1 MHGAWLNYR
10 SMTADPSLKEQK
22 LKPGTVKRIFSFAKP
37 YQVSIYVYLATVV
50 VDAALIVATPLLL
63 KKLIDDGVMPKDSS
77 VVTQLAF
84 FVALIAVADAAFNM
98 LGRYFSSRI
107 GEGLIYDLRSLVFAH
122 VQKQSIAFFTR
133 TQTGALI
140 SRINSDV
147 IGAQQAF
154 TSTLSGLVSNVV
166 SLLLVG
172 ITMLILSWQI
182 TIFSLLMLP
191 LFLIPTKWVG
201 RRLQSL
207 TRESFTLNSEMSSTM
222 TERFNVSGAMLVS
235 LYGQPLRE
243 EAGFR
248 VRARRVADIGIK
260 TAMLNR
266 LFFIAL
272 TSVAA
277 IATAIAYG
285 IGGHLAINGGLTVGT
300 LLAITA
306 LLARL
311 YGPLTAL
318 SNVRIDVMTSLVSF
332 ERVFEVLDLEPM
344 VKDRSGAIALKSS
357 KGKIEFK
364 NVDFSYPNAQ
374 EISLASLESVA
385 KAETV
390 TSGIV
395 LKGLT
400 FTVEPGTTTAL
411 VGPSGAGKTTIS
423 ALIPRLYDVTGG
435 SIKIDGNDIRD
446 VTLESLRNSIGVV
459 MQDAHL
465 FHETIVENLRYAKQ
479 DATQDQMQSACE
491 AAQIW
496 DLIKSLPNGFETM
509 VGERG
514 HRLSGGEK
522 QRLAIAR
529 LLLKSPSIV
538 ILDEATA
545 HLDSEN
551 EQLVHA
557 ALSHALKGRTS
568 IVIAH
573 RLSTVREADQI
584 LVLDKGVIVEQ
595 GKHDELIARGGL
607 YSELKFCHKRSIH
620 QRIATAARRPYEDH
634 RLTQVIAQGQQELI
648 AGGIHLLSRC
658 NIFQFLVEIGHL
670 IY

>member
-1 MHGAWLNYR
+1 MHAAWMTHR
-10 SMTADPSLKEQK
+10 SMTADPSVKEQK
-22 LKPGTVKRIFSFAKP
+22 LKPGTVKRIFSFARP
-37 YQVSIYVYLATVV
+37 YRTNIIIYLATVV
-50 VDAALIVATPLLL
+50 VDAGLIVATPLLL
-63 KKLIDDGVMPKDSS
+63 KRLIDEGVIPKDPS
-77 VVTQLAF
+77 VVTNLAIL
-84 FVALIAVADAAFNM
+84 VGLIAIADAAFNM

-154 TSTLSGLVSNVV
+154 TATLSGVVSNVV
-166 SLLLVG
+166 SLVLVT

-182 TIFSLLMLP
+182 TIFSLLLLP
-191 LFLIPTKWVG
+191 VFLIPTKWVG

-207 TRESFTLNSEMSSTM
+207 TRESFGVNAEMSSTM
-222 TERFNVSGAMLVS
+222 TERFNVSGAMLVA
-235 LYGQPLRE
+235 LYGEPDRE
-243 EAGFR
+243 REYFR
-248 VRARRVADIGIK
+248 SRARRVADIGIK
-260 TAMLNR
+260 MAMLNR

-277 IATAIAYG
+277 IATAFAYG
-285 IGGHLAINGGLTVGT
+285 IGGHLAIQGGVTVGT

-344 VKDRSGAIALKSS
+344 VKNRDNAVVLKTTEP
-357 KGKIEFK
+357 KIEFK
-364 NVDFSYPNAQ
+364 NVNFSYPRAE
-374 EISLASLESVA
+374 EISLASLESAA

-390 TSGIV
+390 QSGQV
-395 LKGLT
+395 LRDLS
-400 FTVEPGTTTAL
+400 FVAAPGTMTAL

-423 ALIPRLYDVTGG
+423 ALLPRLYDVTDG
-435 SIKIDGNDIRD
+435 SISIDGHDIRD
-446 VTLESLRNSIGVV
+446 LTLESLRDSIGVV

-465 FHETIVENLRYAKQ
+465 FHETIAENLRYAKK
-479 DATQDQMQSACE
+479 DATEEEMIQACKS
-491 AAQIW
+491 AQIW
-496 DLIKSLPNGFETM
+496 KLIDSLPNRFETM

-529 LLLKSPSIV
+529 LLLKSPSVV

-557 ALSHALKGRTS
+557 ALQTALKGRTS

-573 RLSTVREADQI
+573 RLSTVRDADQI
-584 LVLDKGVIVEQ
+584 LVLEKGSIVER
-595 GKHDELIARGGL
+595 GTHDELVAQGGL
-607 YSELKFCHKRSIH
+607 YSELYNR
-620 QRIATAARRPYEDH
+620 QDLTGAA
-634 RLTQVIAQGQQELI
+634 
-648 AGGIHLLSRC
+648 
-658 NIFQFLVEIGHL
+658 N
-670 IY
+670 

>member
-1 MHGAWLNYR
+1 
-10 SMTADPSLKEQK
+10 MTADPSVKEQK
-22 LKPGTVKRIFSFAKP
+22 LKPGTVKRIVRFALP
-37 YQVSIYVYLATVV
+37 YRTNIIIFLATVI
-50 VDAALIVATPLLL
+50 VDAALVVATPLLL
-63 KKLIDDGVMPKDSS
+63 KQLIDDGVIPKDGA
-77 VVTQLAF
+77 VITRLA
-84 FVALIAVADAAFNM
+84 VLVGLLAIADAGFSM

-147 IGAQQAF
+147 MGAQQAF
-154 TSTLSGLVSNVV
+154 TATLSGVVSNVV
-166 SLLLVG
+166 SLVLVG
-172 ITMLILSWQI
+172 VTMLILSWQI
-182 TIFSLLMLP
+182 TIFSLLLLP
-191 LFLIPTKWVG
+191 VFLIPTKWVG

-207 TRESFTLNSEMSSTM
+207 TRESFNVNAEMSSTM
-222 TERFNVSGAMLVS
+222 TERFNVSGAMLVA
-235 LYGQPLRE
+235 LYGEPARE
-243 EAGFR
+243 REYFR
-248 VRARRVADIGIK
+248 SRARRVADIGIK
-260 TAMLNR
+260 MAMLNR

-277 IATAIAYG
+277 IATAFAYG
-285 IGGHLAINGGLTVGT
+285 IGGHLAINGGVTVGT

-344 VKDRSGAIALKSS
+344 VKNRDDARLLVAKEPR
-357 KGKIEFK
+357 IEFE
-364 NVDFSYPNAQ
+364 NVNFSYPRAE
-374 EISLASLESVA
+374 EISLASLESAA

-390 TSGIV
+390 QSGQV
-395 LKGLT
+395 LRNLS
-400 FTVEPGTTTAL
+400 FVAQPGTMTAL

-423 ALIPRLYDVTGG
+423 ALLPRLYDVTEGA
-435 SIKIDGNDIRD
+435 IKIDGNDIREL
-446 VTLESLRNSIGVV
+446 TLESLRDSIGVV

-465 FHETIVENLRYAKQ
+465 FHESIAENLRYAKQ
-479 DATQDQMQSACE
+479 DATPAEMQAACE

-496 DLIKSLPNGFETM
+496 KLIESLPNGLDTM

-529 LLLKSPSIV
+529 LLLKSPAVV

-557 ALSHALKGRTS
+557 ALQTALKGRTS

-584 LVLDKGVIVEQ
+584 LVLEKGSIVER
-595 GKHDELIARGGL
+595 GTHDELVAKGGL
-607 YSELKFCHKRSIH
+607 YADLYNR
-620 QRIATAARRPYEDH
+620 QDLTGAANQDSS
-634 RLTQVIAQGQQELI
+634 VD
-648 AGGIHLLSRC
+648 
-658 NIFQFLVEIGHL
+658 N
-670 IY
+670 

>member
-1 MHGAWLNYR
+1 MSMHAAWMTHR
-10 SMTADPSLKEQK
+10 SMTADPSVKEQK
-22 LKPGTVKRIFSFAKP
+22 LKPGTVKRIFRFALP
-37 YQVSIYVYLATVV
+37 YRTNIIIFLATVV
-50 VDAALIVATPLLL
+50 VDAALVVATPLLL
-63 KKLIDDGVMPKDSS
+63 KQLIDDGVIPKDGA
-77 VVTQLAF
+77 VVTRLAI
-84 FVALIAVADAAFNM
+84 FVGLLAIADAGFNM

-122 VQKQSIAFFTR
+122 VQRQSIAFFTR

-147 IGAQQAF
+147 MGAQQAF
-154 TSTLSGLVSNVV
+154 TATLSGVVSNVV
-166 SLLLVG
+166 SLALVG
-172 ITMLILSWQI
+172 ITMMILSWQI
-182 TIFSLLMLP
+182 TIFSLILLP
-191 LFLIPTKWVG
+191 VFLIPTKWVG
-201 RRLQSL
+201 RRLQAL
-207 TRESFTLNSEMSSTM
+207 TRESFNVNAEMSSTM
-222 TERFNVSGAMLVS
+222 TERFNVSGAMLVA
-235 LYGQPLRE
+235 LYGEPDRE
-243 EAGFR
+243 REYFR
-248 VRARRVADIGIK
+248 SRARRVADIGIK
-260 TAMLNR
+260 MAMLNR

-277 IATAIAYG
+277 IATAFAYG
-285 IGGHLAINGGLTVGT
+285 IGGHLAINGGVTVGT

-332 ERVFEVLDLEPM
+332 ERVFEVLDLQPM
-344 VKDRSGAIALKSS
+344 VKNQDGAKVLVTKEPR
-357 KGKIEFK
+357 IEFD
-364 NVDFSYPNAQ
+364 NVNFSYPRAE
-374 EISLASLESVA
+374 EISLASLESAA

-390 TSGIV
+390 QSGQV
-395 LKGLT
+395 LRNLS
-400 FTVEPGTTTAL
+400 FVAEPGTMTAL

-423 ALIPRLYDVTGG
+423 ALLPRLYDVTEGA
-435 SIKIDGNDIRD
+435 IKIDGNDIREL
-446 VTLESLRNSIGVV
+446 TLESLRESIGVV

-465 FHETIVENLRYAKQ
+465 FHESIAENLRYAKQ
-479 DATQDQMQSACE
+479 DATPAEMQAACE

-496 DLIKSLPNGFETM
+496 ELIDSLPNGLDTM

-529 LLLKSPSIV
+529 LLLKSPAVV

-557 ALSHALKGRTS
+557 ALQTALKGRTS

-584 LVLDKGVIVEQ
+584 LVIEKGSIVER
-595 GKHDELIARGGL
+595 GKHEELVAKGGL
-607 YSELKFCHKRSIH
+607 YADLYNR
-620 QRIATAARRPYEDH
+620 QDLTGAANQDSPVD
-634 RLTQVIAQGQQELI
+634 
-648 AGGIHLLSRC
+648 
-658 NIFQFLVEIGHL
+658 N
-670 IY
+670 

>member
-1 MHGAWLNYR
+1 MSMHAAWMTHR
-10 SMTADPSLKEQK
+10 SMTADPSVKEQK
-22 LKPGTVKRIFSFAKP
+22 LKPGTVKRIFRFALP
-37 YQVSIYVYLATVV
+37 YRTNIIIFLATVV
-50 VDAALIVATPLLL
+50 VDAALVVATPLLL
-63 KKLIDDGVMPKDSS
+63 KQLIDDGVIPKDGA
-77 VVTQLAF
+77 VVTKLAI
-84 FVALIAVADAAFNM
+84 FVGLLAIADAGFNM

-122 VQKQSIAFFTR
+122 VQRQSIAFFTR

-147 IGAQQAF
+147 MGAQQAF
-154 TSTLSGLVSNVV
+154 TATLSGVVSNVV
-166 SLLLVG
+166 SLFLVG

-182 TIFSLLMLP
+182 TIFSLLLLP
-191 LFLIPTKWVG
+191 VFLIPTKWVG

-207 TRESFTLNSEMSSTM
+207 TRESFNVNAEMSSTM
-222 TERFNVSGAMLVS
+222 TERFNVSGAMLVA
-235 LYGQPLRE
+235 LYGEPDRE
-243 EAGFR
+243 REYFR
-248 VRARRVADIGIK
+248 SRARRVADIGIK
-260 TAMLNR
+260 MAMLNR

-277 IATAIAYG
+277 IATAFAYG
-285 IGGHLAINGGLTVGT
+285 IGGHLAINGGVTVGT

-332 ERVFEVLDLEPM
+332 ERVFEVLDLQPM
-344 VKDRSGAIALKSS
+344 VKNQDGAKVLVTKEPR
-357 KGKIEFK
+357 IEFD
-364 NVDFSYPNAQ
+364 NVNFSYPRAE
-374 EISLASLESVA
+374 EISLASLESAA

-390 TSGIV
+390 QSGQV
-395 LKGLT
+395 LRNLS
-400 FTVEPGTTTAL
+400 FVAEPGTMTAL

-423 ALIPRLYDVTGG
+423 ALLPRLYDVTEG
-435 SIKIDGNDIRD
+435 SIKIDGNDIREL
-446 VTLESLRNSIGVV
+446 TLESLRESIGVV

-465 FHETIVENLRYAKQ
+465 FHESIAENLRYAKQ
-479 DATQDQMQSACE
+479 DATIEQMQAACE

-496 DLIKSLPNGFETM
+496 KLIESLPNGLDTM

-529 LLLKSPSIV
+529 LLLKSPAVV

-557 ALSHALKGRTS
+557 ALQTALKGRTS

-584 LVLDKGVIVEQ
+584 LVLEKGSIVER
-595 GKHDELIARGGL
+595 GTHDELVARGSL
-607 YSELKFCHKRSIH
+607 YADLYNR
-620 QRIATAARRPYEDH
+620 QDLTGAANQDSPID
-634 RLTQVIAQGQQELI
+634 
-648 AGGIHLLSRC
+648 
-658 NIFQFLVEIGHL
+658 N
-670 IY
+670 